1 MFITFKAKSTY
12 DEKCGNNEELK
23 AGFVASNGWLM
34 KFMKWNNLPM
44 QRRTTIV
51 QKDPSHLTTKLVKYV
66 MHVRRLSMKTNF
78 SPDCIIA
85 MDETTVFSDVFG
97 NVMVLPL
104 GQKMYLSNQQEMKR
118 SKRAYA

>member
-66 MHVRRLSMKTNF
+66 MHVRRLSTKTNF
-78 SPDCIIA
+78 LPDCIIA
-85 MDETTVFSDVFG
+85 MDETTISSDVFG

-118 SKRAYA
+118 SK